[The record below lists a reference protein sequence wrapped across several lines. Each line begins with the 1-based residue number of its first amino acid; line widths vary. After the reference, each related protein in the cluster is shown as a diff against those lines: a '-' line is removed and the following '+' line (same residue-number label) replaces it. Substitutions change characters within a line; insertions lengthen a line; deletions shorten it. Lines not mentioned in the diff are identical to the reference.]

1 MIAGA
6 ELLPVRESRSTNPA
20 NEDAKS
26 LTGRDY
32 VSWSAISTFRTCP
45 LKYKF
50 RYVDGLPEESVS
62 SALVF
67 GTGIHT
73 AIEQHFQA
81 ALSGE
86 EQPDVERLMFAYR
99 SAWLP
104 HDPEAISF
112 GGSETRAS
120 LDALAS
126 KMLTAFLNSPAASVQ
141 GRVLGVEE
149 EIRGT
154 LVEGVPDLYGWV
166 DLLTED
172 SDSLVVTDIKTS
184 RGKWSPEQV
193 EDSGEQL
200 LLYSHLASEISPGK
214 KIATRFLV
222 LTKTREPVVEEH
234 VREVNPAAV
243 KRTLAG
249 VERVWR
255 AIEAGVFYPAPS
267 TIGCASCGYREAC
280 RAWSA
285 LITRRTGRGTC
296 EDCMPAACGWRSPL
310 TSDGTTTDVSG
321 RDLPKDGCRCSSSQ
335 RNVRRASWTVN
346 IRWRPSSP

>member
-1 MIAGA
+1 MIASTA
-6 ELLPVRESRSTNPA
+6 QLPVITPASTNPA
-20 NEDAKS
+20 NEVAKS

-50 RYVDGLPEESVS
+50 RYIDGVPEESVS
-62 SALVF
+62 SALIF

-73 AIEQHFQA
+73 AIEQHFQSI
-81 ALSGE
+81 LSGE
-86 EQPDVERLMFAYR
+86 EQPDIERLMFTYR

-104 HDPEAISF
+104 HDPDAIQF

-120 LDALAS
+120 LDALAAR
-126 KMLTAFLNSPAASVQ
+126 MLTAFLNSPAASVQ

-149 EIRGT
+149 EIRGM
-154 LVEGVPDLYGWV
+154 LVQGVPDLFGRV

-172 SDSLVVTDIKTS
+172 SDSLMITDIKTS
-184 RGKWSPEQV
+184 RGRWSQEQV

-214 KIATRFLV
+214 TLKTRFLV
-222 LTKTREPVVEEH
+222 LTKAKDPVIEEHTREVEPV
-234 VREVNPAAV
+234 NV

-255 AIEAGVFYPAPS
+255 AIESGVFYPAPS
-267 TIGCASCGYREAC
+267 TMNCSSCGYRAAC
-280 RAWSA
+280 RAWA
-285 LITRRTGRGTC
+285 G
-296 EDCMPAACGWRSPL
+296 
-310 TSDGTTTDVSG
+310 
-321 RDLPKDGCRCSSSQ
+321 
-335 RNVRRASWTVN
+335 
-346 IRWRPSSP
+346 

>member
-1 MIAGA
+1 MIAGT
-6 ELLPVRESRSTNPA
+6 ELLPVMDPRSTNPA
-20 NEDAKS
+20 NEVAKK

-50 RYVDGLPEESVS
+50 RYIDGLPEESVS

-67 GTGIHT
+67 GTGIHS
-73 AIEQHFQA
+73 AVEQHFQA
-81 ALSGE
+81 ILSGE
-86 EQPDVERLMFAYR
+86 DQPNVDRLMFAYR

-112 GGSETRAS
+112 GSTETRAS

-126 KMLTAFLNSPAASVQ
+126 KMLTAFLNSPTASVQ

-149 EIRGT
+149 EIRGM
-154 LVEGVPDLYGWV
+154 LVEGVPDLYGRV

-184 RGKWSPEQV
+184 RGKWSQEQV

-222 LTKTREPVVEEH
+222 LTKTKEPVIEEH
-234 VREVNPAAV
+234 TREVEPAAV

-255 AIEAGVFYPAPS
+255 AISAGNFYPAPS
-267 TIGCASCGYREAC
+267 TMSCASCGYRATC
-280 RAWSA
+280 RAWA
-285 LITRRTGRGTC
+285 G
-296 EDCMPAACGWRSPL
+296 
-310 TSDGTTTDVSG
+310 
-321 RDLPKDGCRCSSSQ
+321 
-335 RNVRRASWTVN
+335 
-346 IRWRPSSP
+346 

>member
-6 ELLPVRESRSTNPA
+6 DLLPVLTPEKPASTNPA
-20 NEDAKS
+20 NDIAKK

-45 LKYKF
+45 LKYRF
-50 RYVDGLPEESVS
+50 RYIDGLPEESVS

-73 AIEQHFQA
+73 AVEQHYQA
-81 ALSGE
+81 ILSGD

-104 HDPEAISF
+104 HEPDAIQF
-112 GGSETRAS
+112 GSTETRAS

-126 KMLTAFLNSPAASVQ
+126 KMLTAFLASPAASVQ
-141 GRVLGVEE
+141 GQVLGVEE
-149 EIRGT
+149 EIRGV
-154 LVEGVPDLYGWV
+154 LIGGVPDLYGRV

-172 SDSLVVTDIKTS
+172 DDTLTITDVKTS
-184 RGKWSPEQV
+184 RSRWSAEQV

-200 LLYSHLASEISPGK
+200 LLYSHLASEIAPGK
-214 KIATRFLV
+214 KIATRFLII
-222 LTKTREPVVEEH
+222 TKTREPVIEEH
-234 VREVNPAAV
+234 TREVNPAAV

-255 AIEAGVFYPAPS
+255 AIESGVFYPAPS
-267 TIGCASCGYREAC
+267 TMNCASCGYRAAC
-280 RAWSA
+280 RAWA
-285 LITRRTGRGTC
+285 G
-296 EDCMPAACGWRSPL
+296 
-310 TSDGTTTDVSG
+310 
-321 RDLPKDGCRCSSSQ
+321 
-335 RNVRRASWTVN
+335 
-346 IRWRPSSP
+346 

>member
-1 MIAGA
+1 MIAGVG
-6 ELLPVRESRSTNPA
+6 ESLLPVLTPTKPASTNPA
-20 NEDAKS
+20 NEVAKR

-32 VSWSAISTFRTCP
+32 ISWSALSTFRTCP

-50 RYVDGLPEESVS
+50 RYIDGLPEESVAA
-62 SALVF
+62 ALVF
-67 GTGIHT
+67 GSGIHT
-73 AIEQHFQA
+73 AVEQHYQA
-81 ALSGE
+81 ILSGD
-86 EQPDVERLMFAYR
+86 PKPGLDALLFAYR

-104 HDPEAISF
+104 HDPDAISF
-112 GGSETRAS
+112 GSTETRAS
-120 LDALAS
+120 LDALAG

-149 EIRGT
+149 EIRGM
-154 LVEGVPDLYGWV
+154 LVEGVPDLYGRV

-184 RGKWSPEQV
+184 RGKWSQEQV

-222 LTKTREPVVEEH
+222 LTKTKEPVIEEH
-234 VREVNPAAV
+234 VREVEPGNV

-255 AIEAGVFYPAPS
+255 AIESGVFYPAPS
-267 TIGCASCGYREAC
+267 ALSCSSCGYRVAC
-280 RAWSA
+280 RAWM
-285 LITRRTGRGTC
+285 G
-296 EDCMPAACGWRSPL
+296 
-310 TSDGTTTDVSG
+310 
-321 RDLPKDGCRCSSSQ
+321 
-335 RNVRRASWTVN
+335 
-346 IRWRPSSP
+346 

>member
-6 ELLPVRESRSTNPA
+6 ELLPPLKPETPRSTNPA
-20 NEDAKS
+20 NEVAKK

-32 VSWSAISTFRTCP
+32 ISWSAISTFRTCP

-50 RYVDGLPEESVS
+50 RYIDGLPEESVS

-73 AIEQHFQA
+73 AVEQHYQA
-81 ALSGE
+81 QLAGDPKPDLDAL
-86 EQPDVERLMFAYR
+86 LFAYR

-104 HDPEAISF
+104 HDPDAIPF
-112 GGSETRAS
+112 GSSETRAS

-126 KMLTAFLNSPAASVQ
+126 RMLTAFLNSPAASVS
-141 GRVLGVEE
+141 GRVVGVEE
-149 EIRGT
+149 EIRGM
-154 LVEGVPDLYGWV
+154 LVEGVPDLYGRA

-172 SDSLVVTDIKTS
+172 ADRLVVTDIKTS
-184 RGKWSPEQV
+184 RGKWSAEQV

-200 LLYSHLASEISPGK
+200 LLYSRLASEISPRK

-222 LTKTREPVVEEH
+222 LTKTKEPVVEEH
-234 VREVNPAAV
+234 VREVEPVAV

-255 AIEAGVFYPAPS
+255 AIESGVFYPAPGTMNCS
-267 TIGCASCGYREAC
+267 SCGYRAAC
-280 RAWSA
+280 R
-285 LITRRTGRGTC
+285 
-296 EDCMPAACGWRSPL
+296 
-310 TSDGTTTDVSG
+310 
-321 RDLPKDGCRCSSSQ
+321 
-335 RNVRRASWTVN
+335 SWTG
-346 IRWRPSSP
+346 

>member
-6 ELLPVRESRSTNPA
+6 ELLPVLKPEKPHNTNPA
-20 NEDAKS
+20 NEVAKK

-32 VSWSAISTFRTCP
+32 ISWSALSTFRTCP

-73 AIEQHFQA
+73 AVEQHFQA
-81 ALSGE
+81 ILSGDPK
-86 EQPDVERLMFAYR
+86 PDLNALLFAYR

-104 HDPEAISF
+104 HDPDAIQF
-112 GGSETRAS
+112 GSTETRAS
-120 LDALAS
+120 LDALAAR
-126 KMLTAFLNSPAASVQ
+126 MLTAFLNSPAASVQ

-149 EIRGT
+149 EIRGE
-154 LVEGVPDLYGWV
+154 LVKGVPDLYGRV

-172 SDSLVVTDIKTS
+172 SDSLVITDIKTS

-222 LTKTREPVVEEH
+222 LTKTKEPVVEEH
-234 VREVNPAAV
+234 VRQVEPENV
-243 KRTLAG
+243 KRTLAS

-255 AIEAGVFYPAPS
+255 AIESGVFYPAPS
-267 TIGCASCGYREAC
+267 TMNCSGCGYRAAC
-280 RAWSA
+280 RAWA
-285 LITRRTGRGTC
+285 G
-296 EDCMPAACGWRSPL
+296 
-310 TSDGTTTDVSG
+310 
-321 RDLPKDGCRCSSSQ
+321 
-335 RNVRRASWTVN
+335 
-346 IRWRPSSP
+346 

>member
-1 MIAGA
+1 MIAGVGEA
-6 ELLPVRESRSTNPA
+6 LLPVLTPTKPANPA
-20 NEDAKS
+20 NEVAKK

-32 VSWSAISTFRTCP
+32 VSWSALSTFRTCP
-45 LKYKF
+45 LKYRF

-73 AIEQHFQA
+73 AVEQHYQA
-81 ALSGE
+81 ILSGDPK
-86 EQPDVERLMFAYR
+86 PDLDALMFAYR

-104 HDPEAISF
+104 HDPDAIQF
-112 GGSETRAS
+112 GSTETRAS

-126 KMLTAFLNSPAASVQ
+126 RMLTAFLNSPAASVR

-149 EIRGT
+149 ELRGV
-154 LVEGVPDLYGWV
+154 LMKGVPDLYGRV

-172 SDSLVVTDIKTS
+172 SDSLVITDIKTS
-184 RGKWSPEQV
+184 RGKWSQEQV

-214 KIATRFLV
+214 KVQTRFLV

-234 VREVNPAAV
+234 VREVNPVAV
-243 KRTLAG
+243 KRTLAS

-255 AIEAGVFYPAPS
+255 AIESGVFYPAPS
-267 TIGCASCGYREAC
+267 TMNCASCGYRAAC
-280 RAWSA
+280 RAWMGEHVVH
-285 LITRRTGRGTC
+285 LTRPTIMSTSRGSLRHRPPQQTG
-296 EDCMPAACGWRSPL
+296 
-310 TSDGTTTDVSG
+310 
-321 RDLPKDGCRCSSSQ
+321 
-335 RNVRRASWTVN
+335 
-346 IRWRPSSP
+346 

>member
-1 MIAGA
+1 MIANA
-6 ELLPVRESRSTNPA
+6 ELLPVLTPASTNPA
-20 NEDAKS
+20 NEVAES
-26 LTGRDY
+26 ISGRDY
-32 VSWSAISTFRTCP
+32 ISWSALSTFRQCP
-45 LKYKF
+45 LKYRF
-50 RYVDGLPEESVS
+50 RYIDGLPEESVS

-73 AIEQHFQA
+73 AVEQHFQA
-81 ALSGE
+81 ILSGDPK
-86 EQPDVERLMFAYR
+86 PDVDRLMFAYR

-104 HDPEAISF
+104 HEPDAIQF
-112 GGSETRAS
+112 GSTETRAS

-126 KMLTAFLNSPAASVQ
+126 KMLTAFLNSPAASVR

-149 EIRGT
+149 EIRGM
-154 LVEGVPDLYGWV
+154 LVEGVPDLYGRV

-184 RGKWSPEQV
+184 RGKWSAEQV

-200 LLYSHLASEISPGK
+200 LLYSHLASEIAPGK

-222 LTKTREPVVEEH
+222 LTKTKEPQIEEH
-234 VREVNPAAV
+234 VREVEPGNV

-267 TIGCASCGYREAC
+267 TMNCASCGYRAAC
-280 RAWSA
+280 RAW
-285 LITRRTGRGTC
+285 LG
-296 EDCMPAACGWRSPL
+296 
-310 TSDGTTTDVSG
+310 
-321 RDLPKDGCRCSSSQ
+321 
-335 RNVRRASWTVN
+335 
-346 IRWRPSSP
+346 

>member
-6 ELLPVRESRSTNPA
+6 DLLPVLTPEKPASTNPA
-20 NEDAKS
+20 NEVAKR

-32 VSWSAISTFRTCP
+32 ISWSALSTFRTCP

-50 RYVDGLPEESVS
+50 RYIDSLPEESVS

-67 GTGIHT
+67 GTGIHS
-73 AIEQHFQA
+73 AVEQHYQA
-81 ALSGE
+81 HLAGDPKPDLDAL
-86 EQPDVERLMFAYR
+86 LFAYR

-104 HDPEAISF
+104 HEPDAISF
-112 GGSETRAS
+112 GTKETRES
-120 LDALAS
+120 LDDLAAR
-126 KMLTAFLNSPAASVQ
+126 MLTAFLSSPAASVQ

-154 LVEGVPDLYGWV
+154 LIDGVPDLYGRV

-172 SDSLVVTDIKTS
+172 SDTLVVTDIKTS
-184 RGKWSPEQV
+184 RGKWSSEQV

-222 LTKTREPVVEEH
+222 LTKTKEPVIEEH
-234 VREVNPAAV
+234 VREVEPGNV

-255 AIEAGVFYPAPS
+255 AIESGVFYPAPS
-267 TIGCASCGYREAC
+267 TMSCATCGYRAAC
-280 RAWSA
+280 RAWA
-285 LITRRTGRGTC
+285 G
-296 EDCMPAACGWRSPL
+296 
-310 TSDGTTTDVSG
+310 
-321 RDLPKDGCRCSSSQ
+321 
-335 RNVRRASWTVN
+335 
-346 IRWRPSSP
+346 

>member
-1 MIAGA
+1 MIASTHQ
-6 ELLPVRESRSTNPA
+6 LPVITPVSTNPA
-20 NEDAKS
+20 NEIAKN

-32 VSWSAISTFRTCP
+32 ISWSAISTFRTCP

-81 ALSGE
+81 ILSGE
-86 EQPDVERLMFAYR
+86 EQPDVVRLMFAYR

-104 HDPEAISF
+104 HDPDAISF
-112 GGSETRAS
+112 GSTETRTS
-120 LDALAS
+120 LDALAG
-126 KMLTAFLNSPAASVQ
+126 KMLMAFLNSPTASVQ

-149 EIRGT
+149 EIRGM
-154 LVEGVPDLYGWV
+154 LVEGVPDLYGRV

-184 RGKWSPEQV
+184 RGKWSQEQV

-200 LLYSHLASEISPGK
+200 LLYSHLASEINPGK

-222 LTKTREPVVEEH
+222 LTKTKEPVVEEH
-234 VREVNPAAV
+234 VREVKPAAV

-255 AIEAGVFYPAPS
+255 AIESGVFYPAPS
-267 TIGCASCGYREAC
+267 AMSCSSCGYRATC
-280 RAWSA
+280 RAWA
-285 LITRRTGRGTC
+285 G
-296 EDCMPAACGWRSPL
+296 
-310 TSDGTTTDVSG
+310 
-321 RDLPKDGCRCSSSQ
+321 
-335 RNVRRASWTVN
+335 
-346 IRWRPSSP
+346 